1 MSNYKTYEVRI
12 YPNGDKY
19 WHLNGKLHRED
30 GPAVDCADGHKEWY
44 LMGKRHRE
52 DGPAI
57 EWSNGSKSWYLNG
70 KRHREDGPA
79 VEWADGDKSWYL
91 MGKRLTETHF
101 NQRTK
106 KPCNNKVVEIDGVKY
121 RLTIVED

>member
-19 WHLNGKLHRED
+19 WYLNGK
-30 GPAVDCADGHKEWY
+30 Y
-44 LMGKRHRE
+44 HRE

-57 EWSNGSKSWYLNG
+57 EWSNG
-70 KRHREDGPA
+70 
-79 VEWADGDKSWYL
+79 DKSWYL
-91 MGKRLTETHF
+91 MGKLHREDGPAFEGSNGHKEWYLMGKLHREDGPAFEGSNGHKEWWLMGKQLTEKEF
-101 NQRTK
+101 NRRTK